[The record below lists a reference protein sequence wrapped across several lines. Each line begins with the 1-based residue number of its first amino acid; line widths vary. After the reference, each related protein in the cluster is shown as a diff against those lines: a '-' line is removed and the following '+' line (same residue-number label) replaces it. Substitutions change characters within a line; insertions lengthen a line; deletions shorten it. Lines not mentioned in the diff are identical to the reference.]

1 MKMAGARPVGFSLG
15 ARTFSSFKNR
25 VYRIYFG
32 GMLGQ
37 MAAMNMQQVV
47 GSLLIYRLTGSAAI
61 LGAMSFAGAI
71 PMICFSLF
79 GGVIADRFDKRKV
92 MIVGQS
98 AFALVSLAVALSLTS
113 GYVSAQHAG
122 SWWVLAVS
130 AVLQG
135 SVMGLMMPSR
145 QAIIPE
151 IVSEDQLMNAISLNT
166 MGMNVLQLVA
176 PALAGFL
183 VDASGFAAVYYV
195 MTIMYVVAVVFIFF
209 LPKVRTTTK
218 IRITAFE
225 GIAKGLTYIRHN
237 TSVLYVL
244 LFTLVIVLLAMPY
257 NNLMP
262 IFVDDVLHVGATGM
276 GVLMSVSGIGA
287 MVGSV
292 ILASLPA
299 KKRGVMLGASGVIL
313 GLALTA
319 FAFSKSWPLSLVLIA
334 IVGLGQTGRMTLSS
348 TLVQSHVDGE
358 YMGRVMSVFM
368 MQFGFTSF
376 STFLAGLLTQAV
388 GVQRAIGSFAMLLA
402 LVSVLV
408 LVLVPRIRRLD

>member
-1 MKMAGARPVGFSLG
+1 MSGARPVGFSLG

-130 AVLQG
+130 SLLQG

-151 IVSEDQLMNAISLNT
+151 IVNEDQLMNAISLNT

-195 MTIMYVVAVVFIFF
+195 MTMMYVVAVVFIFF
-209 LPKVRTTTK
+209 LPKVRTTAK

-402 LVSVLV
+402 LVSVIV
-408 LVLVPRIRRLD
+408 LVFVPRIRRLD

>member
-1 MKMAGARPVGFSLG
+1 MVGARRGGFALG

-79 GGVIADRFDKRKV
+79 GGVIADRLDKRKV
-92 MIVGQS
+92 MIAGQS
-98 AFALVSLAVALSLTS
+98 AFAVISLVVAVALTS
-113 GYVSAQHAG
+113 GFLSVRHAG
-122 SWWVLAVS
+122 SWWVLAAS
-130 AVLQG
+130 SLLQG

-151 IVSEDQLMNAISLNT
+151 IVSEDQLMNAVSLNT

-183 VDASGFAAVYYV
+183 VDASGFAAVYFV
-195 MTIMYVVAVVFIFF
+195 MTGMYLVAVGFIFF

-218 IRITAFE
+218 MRIRAFE
-225 GIAKGLTYIRHN
+225 GIARGLTYIRHN
-237 TSVLYVL
+237 TNVLYVL

-257 NNLMP
+257 SNLMP
-262 IFVDDVLHVGATGM
+262 VFVDDVLHVGATGM
-276 GVLMSVSGIGA
+276 GILMSISGIGA

-292 ILASLPA
+292 ILASLPT
-299 KKRGVMLGASGVIL
+299 KRRGVMLAASGVIL

-319 FAFSKSWPLSLVLIA
+319 FAFSRSWPLSLVLIA
-334 IVGLGQTGRMTLSS
+334 VVGLGQTGRMTLSS

-376 STFLAGLLTQAV
+376 STFLAGLLTQRI
-388 GVQRAIGSFAMLLA
+388 GVQLAIGSFAIILA
-402 LVSVLV
+402 VVSMLV
-408 LVLVPRIRRLD
+408 LVFVPRIRRLD